1 MLEYLRNHHRKF
13 LVIISLIAICCNDRK
28 YHEEKVD
35 NPEYIPNTVFLAHE
49 NLTSSKFKALKEKY
63 LLDTIFHGE
72 TDELKR
78 ILLLRNW
85 IRQIIS
91 INDPGPHPG
100 DGSCESILDHALK
113 GAGYHCGHFMVVQNA
128 IMNAYGYVTRCLGA
142 GPGGI
147 DSADGHHGIN
157 EIWLNSYHKWFLSDA
172 KYNSHFEKNGIPL
185 SALEVRAEYLKNKA
199 ADIIRAK
206 GVARTPVE
214 FDEEYKTS
222 KEHFARTYAWLEWDK
237 YNDRYTPDSG
247 IEGDRGI
254 LNMYNDEYFKTH
266 TWIWDGKPHWAY
278 KTKFM
283 NLVSDR
289 KAIEWTPNTIAS
301 KIMIENNKAKI
312 ELISTTP
319 NFKTYQMKELPDGN
333 WKDVPGGVET
343 NLKKDKNEIVFR
355 AINLEDVAGP
365 EHKVIIAN

>member
-1 MLEYLRNHHRKF
+1 MIKYVRRKNMRF
-13 LVIISLIAICCNDRK
+13 LIVLWLFAVCCNEAK
-28 YHEEKVD
+28 FHELRVD
-35 NPEYIPNTVFLAHE
+35 NPEYIPNTTFAGYE
-49 NLTSSKFKALKEKY
+49 NLSSPKFKSLKEKY
-63 LLDTIFHGE
+63 QLDTIFHGE
-72 TDELKR
+72 TNELKR

-85 IRQIIS
+85 IRQIIP

-100 DGSCESILDHALK
+100 DGTCESILDHALK

-147 DSADGHHGIN
+147 DSSDGHHGMN
-157 EIWLNSYHKWFLSDA
+157 EIWLNSLHKWFLSDA

-214 FDEEYKTS
+214 FDEEYKIS
-222 KEHFARTYAWLEWDK
+222 KEHFARTYTWLEWDK
-237 YNDRYTPDSG
+237 YNDRYTPDSS

-278 KTKFM
+278 NTKFM

-289 KAIEWTPNTIAS
+289 EAIEWTPNTIAS
-301 KIMIENNKAKI
+301 KIVIENNKAKI
-312 ELISTTP
+312 ELRSTTP

-333 WKDVPGGVET
+333 WKDVPGSVET
-343 NLKKDKNEIVFR
+343 NLKKERNEIVFR